1 MGKGLGC
8 LREEERTVEAEL
20 DAGFLGDRREDLE
33 VFFFRRFGEGDGRT
47 NGKRLTGK
55 FEFGEAEESEAVK
68 DGAQW

>member
-1 MGKGLGC
+1 VLEGRGTDSRGG
-8 LREEERTVEAEL
+8 V
-20 DAGFLGDRREDLE
+20 GRR
-33 VFFFRRFGEGDGRT
+33 FFRRPEGRFRSFFWGRLGEGDGRT